1 MSYETIDD
9 TLAFEDI
16 NIPLELLENQTDT
29 HQEAAEGGDDAIIKM
44 ANLVLNAGNGQ
55 SVDIAIQLYRVAANI
70 GNVKAMVCAV
80 KLMRDAQNISD
91 AGQWC
96 LLYLTRILNAGNFN
110 NEDKSVDS
118 LILIAQQL
126 TEDNSSKEIIECNDL
141 LAALA
146 DVAKLK
152 EKYAENLIKY
162 NYGMSEKMKHAIQI
176 SNSSFGPSL
185 DKKERLSVK
194 KYKEMLAGSAGA
206 AFELAKLY
214 ATGESVDGEVDLKTA
229 TKLYEISAIDGFV
242 DAMPAHILRLKAEFN
257 YSDAYRLAPIYL
269 SRMLEQDCVGYVS
282 KSSIAEMVKIII
294 KLLSHSRVDNVCTW
308 IDADA
313 TIKMIEKARE
323 ESLVDEKLLTEAYAI
338 EATIKAHKNKSLI
351 IVAKDKFVE
360 GGDFKVGQYKS
371 LWRASK
377 LVDAPISESLEVLN
391 TLFPWMSMVTR
402 NIIKQ
407 VRAREYGTNHTFKIR
422 PILLVGPP
430 GGGKTSYCRALSE
443 IIGVPFRTFMA
454 AGSDS
459 ALAMR
464 GVARGYSTAS
474 PGFMPRFIAQEGVAN
489 GLTLIDEIDKCS
501 TGRHNGSL
509 LDVMLQLLE
518 PATSSVYYD
527 EALEVRLDLSH
538 ANWIATANS
547 LSAIPKPLL
556 SRFEVILAG
565 EPDASGYAQAIVKT
579 RIDYAKELGVDAR
592 MMPAL
597 NGEDVDWLTNNC
609 KSLREIA
616 RVTRSVLEDRMC
628 AGQPIMH

>member
-1 MSYETIDD
+1 
-9 TLAFEDI
+9 
-16 NIPLELLENQTDT
+16 
-29 HQEAAEGGDDAIIKM
+29 
-44 ANLVLNAGNGQ
+44 
-55 SVDIAIQLYRVAANI
+55 
-70 GNVKAMVCAV
+70 
-80 KLMRDAQNISD
+80 
-91 AGQWC
+91 
-96 LLYLTRILNAGNFN
+96 
-110 NEDKSVDS
+110 
-118 LILIAQQL
+118 
-126 TEDNSSKEIIECNDL
+126 
-141 LAALA
+141 
-146 DVAKLK
+146 
-152 EKYAENLIKY
+152 
-162 NYGMSEKMKHAIQI
+162 
-176 SNSSFGPSL
+176 
-185 DKKERLSVK
+185 
-194 KYKEMLAGSAGA
+194 
-206 AFELAKLY
+206 
-214 ATGESVDGEVDLKTA
+214 
-229 TKLYEISAIDGFV
+229 
-242 DAMPAHILRLKAEFN
+242 
-257 YSDAYRLAPIYL
+257 
-269 SRMLEQDCVGYVS
+269 
-282 KSSIAEMVKIII
+282 
-294 KLLSHSRVDNVCTW
+294 
-308 IDADA
+308 
-313 TIKMIEKARE
+313 
-323 ESLVDEKLLTEAYAI
+323 
-338 EATIKAHKNKSLI
+338 
-351 IVAKDKFVE
+351 
-360 GGDFKVGQYKS
+360 
-371 LWRASK
+371 
-377 LVDAPISESLEVLN
+377 
-391 TLFPWMSMVTR
+391 
-402 NIIKQ
+402 
-407 VRAREYGTNHTFKIR
+407 
-422 PILLVGPP
+422 
-430 GGGKTSYCRALSE
+430 
-443 IIGVPFRTFMA
+443 MA